1 MLIILGC
8 LTSYSRKN
16 TIYCPSMTS
25 KSILKTSIEEN
36 LTLMIEA
43 SLSPNISK
51 FSDIILNLKIIILRT

>member
-1 MLIILGC
+1 
-8 LTSYSRKN
+8 
-16 TIYCPSMTS
+16 MTS